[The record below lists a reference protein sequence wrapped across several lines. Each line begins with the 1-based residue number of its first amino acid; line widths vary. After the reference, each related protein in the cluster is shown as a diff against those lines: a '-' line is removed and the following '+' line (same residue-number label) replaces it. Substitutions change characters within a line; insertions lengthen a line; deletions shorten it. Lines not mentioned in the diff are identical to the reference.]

1 VRQFS
6 ITSKFAECAC
16 APGAHV
22 HYVRSKNSIISALST
37 VLRSKLVESVH

>member
-6 ITSKFAECAC
+6 IPSKFAECAC

-22 HYVRSKNSIISALST
+22 HYVRMCAQKI
-37 VLRSKLVESVH
+37 R